1 MRGFLGVTLFVTHN
15 FLDRENWPI
24 SPSVEDLAAPV
35 TLRLVLRV
43 DGNVEELAVA
53 IAFALQGSTAAI
65 AILQAVSFVKRRPR
79 L

>member
-1 MRGFLGVTLFVTHN
+1 M
-15 FLDRENWPI
+15 
-24 SPSVEDLAAPV
+24 

-43 DGNVEELAVA
+43 DGNVEELDVA
-53 IAFALQGSTAAI
+53 IAFALQGSTSAI